1 MTATVI
7 AGRAGRTG
15 TAVATGKGGNR
26 IAVLPFQNQG
36 ASTEEYFADGIAD
49 EVRGK
54 LSRVSG
60 LKVIA
65 SSSASQYKG
74 STKSP
79 QVIASELGA
88 DYLLAGRCVGRPARM
103 ASGGCRSCRN

>member
-1 MTATVI
+1 MAAAGGAGGLGGDGDGEWR
-7 AGRAGRTG
+7 AGRARRRRLG
-15 TAVATGKGGNR
+15 ATGKAGNR
-26 IAVLPFQNQG
+26 IAVLPFENQG
-36 ASTEEYFADGIAD
+36 ASADEYFADGIAD

-74 STKSP
+74 TTKTP
-79 QVIASELGA
+79 
-88 DYLLAGRCVGRPARM
+88 AGDRRANSAPTTC
-103 ASGGCRSCRN
+103 